1 MKHMH
6 THHSLSVCFERMIIF
21 IARGGKGGGG
31 GGEKFVGDHAVFQ
44 GERRVISCRQQSLKW
59 VGAGGDGTITG
70 DNNQS
75 LGSCVLSLLVV
86 I

>member
-1 MKHMH
+1 MLRENDHIYRPWR
-6 THHSLSVCFERMIIF
+6 E
-21 IARGGKGGGG
+21 GGGG

-44 GERRVISCRQQSLKW
+44 GERRVITCRQPSLKW
-59 VGAGGDGTITG
+59 VGAGGGGTITG
-70 DNNQS
+70 GNNQS

>member
-1 MKHMH
+1 MNGHIYRPWR
-6 THHSLSVCFERMIIF
+6 E
-21 IARGGKGGGG
+21 GGGG

-59 VGAGGDGTITG
+59 VGAGGGGTITG
-70 DNNQS
+70 GNNQS

>member
-1 MKHMH
+1 MNGHIYRPWR
-6 THHSLSVCFERMIIF
+6 E
-21 IARGGKGGGG
+21 GGGG

-44 GERRVISCRQQSLKW
+44 GKRRVISCRQQSLKW
-59 VGAGGDGTITG
+59 VGGWVGGGGGGGGGTITG

-75 LGSCVLSLLVV
+75 IGSCILSLLVV

>member
-1 MKHMH
+1 MFRENDHIYRPWR
-6 THHSLSVCFERMIIF
+6 E
-21 IARGGKGGGG
+21 GGGG

-59 VGAGGDGTITG
+59 VGAGGGGTITG
-70 DNNQS
+70 GNNQS

>member
-1 MKHMH
+1 MLRENDHIYRPWR
-6 THHSLSVCFERMIIF
+6 E
-21 IARGGKGGGG
+21 GGGG

-44 GERRVISCRQQSLKW
+44 GERRVITCRQQSLKW
-59 VGAGGDGTITG
+59 VGAGGGGTITG
-70 DNNQS
+70 GNNQS

>member
-1 MKHMH
+1 MFRENDHIYRPWR
-6 THHSLSVCFERMIIF
+6 E
-21 IARGGKGGGG
+21 GGGG

-44 GERRVISCRQQSLKW
+44 GERRMISCRQQSLKW

-75 LGSCVLSLLVV
+75 RGSCVLSLLVV

>member
-1 MKHMH
+1 M
-6 THHSLSVCFERMIIF
+6 
-21 IARGGKGGGG
+21 
-31 GGEKFVGDHAVFQ
+31 GDHAVFQ

-59 VGAGGDGTITG
+59 VGAGGGGTITG

>member
-1 MKHMH
+1 
-6 THHSLSVCFERMIIF
+6 MIIF
-21 IARGGKGGGG
+21 IARGGKGGE
-31 GGEKFVGDHAVFQ
+31 GEKFVGDHAVFQ
-44 GERRVISCRQQSLKW
+44 GERRVISQQSLKC
-59 VGAGGDGTITG
+59 VGAGGGGTITG

>member
-1 MKHMH
+1 MEVRNLWGSRCFSGE
-6 THHSLSVCFERMIIF
+6 TEGDQLSPTKFKV
-21 IARGGKGGGG
+21 GGWVGGDGGGG
-31 GGEKFVGDHAVFQ
+31 GG
-44 GERRVISCRQQSLKW
+44 
-59 VGAGGDGTITG
+59 GTITG